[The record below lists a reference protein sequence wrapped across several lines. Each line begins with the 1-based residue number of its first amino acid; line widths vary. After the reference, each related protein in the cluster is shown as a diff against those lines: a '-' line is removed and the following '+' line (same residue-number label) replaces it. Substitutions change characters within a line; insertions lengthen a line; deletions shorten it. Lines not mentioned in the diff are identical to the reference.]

1 MGTSPPLP
9 GIALRMFDSALKSL
23 SRSAKNGLPRL
34 GRSHP
39 RRRTLWLVFIG
50 LAHLL
55 GALTS
60 LQAILEVRTAQGAV
74 AWAISLNTFPYGAVP
89 AYWVFGHSSFEGYA
103 LMRRGSLEKLSEREQ
118 AIANELL
125 SMRPS
130 GTAGFA
136 VDNASL
142 LEKLALMPATRAN
155 HTELLIDGEATFR
168 SLFESIAQ
176 ARDYVLV
183 QFYIIHDDQLGRRLK
198 DALIAKQREGV
209 RCFLLYDN
217 LGSHD
222 LPAAYVEQLN
232 DGGVETRPFNPSKGK
247 SNRFQLN
254 FRNHRKIVVVDGKTA
269 FVGGHNVG
277 DEYLGRD
284 PEIGHWRDTH
294 VKVSG
299 PAALCVQVSWMED
312 WHWATGR
319 VPELHWEST
328 PAPGGEDGI
337 ALCLPSGPADK
348 FETCTLFF
356 LQAIHSAKKR
366 VWIASPYFVPD
377 EQFISALQLAA
388 LRGVDV
394 RILVPAHAD
403 NLLVYLSGH
412 TFLPELEKAGVKTWR
427 YTEGFLHQK
436 ALLVDDYCGVGTAN
450 FDNRSFRL
458 NFEITMLFSEPST
471 VESVEKMFLGDFTRS
486 KPAYATEFTQRPLW
500 FRLAARTSRLMAPVQ

>member
-1 MGTSPPLP
+1 MS
-9 GIALRMFDSALKSL
+9 DSALKSL
-23 SRSAKNGLPRL
+23 SATAQMRLHAFTRSLPRKKTISL
-34 GRSHP
+34 A
-39 RRRTLWLVFIG
+39 LIG
-50 LAHLL
+50 CAHLL

-60 LQAILEVRTAQGAV
+60 LQAILDVRTAQGAV
-74 AWAISLNTFPYGAVP
+74 AWAVSLNTFPYLAVP
-89 AYWVFGHSSFEGYA
+89 AYWVFGRSSFEGYA
-103 LMRRGSLEKLSEREQ
+103 LMRRSTTEQLSEREQ
-118 AIANELL
+118 AIANDLL
-125 SMRPS
+125 AMRPS

-136 VDNASL
+136 AEHASL
-142 LEKLALMPATRAN
+142 LEKLAMMPATRAN
-155 HTELLIDGEATFR
+155 HTELLIDGEATFQ
-168 SLFESIAQ
+168 SIFEAIDQ

-198 DALIAKQREGV
+198 DALIAKQRQGV
-209 RCFLLYDN
+209 RCSLLYDD

-222 LPAAYVEQLN
+222 LPAAYVAELN
-232 DGGVETRPFNPSKGK
+232 EAGAEARPFNPRKGEA
-247 SNRFQLN
+247 NRFQLN

-277 DEYLGRD
+277 DEYLGRN
-284 PEIGHWRDTH
+284 PKIGPWRDTH

-312 WHWATGR
+312 WHWATGK
-319 VPELHWEST
+319 VPELNWKST

-403 NLLVYLSGH
+403 NLLVYLSGY

-427 YTEGFLHQK
+427 YTQGFLHQK
-436 ALLVDDYCGVGTAN
+436 ALVVDDYCAVGTAN

-458 NFEITMLFSEPST
+458 NFEITMLFSEPAT
-471 VESVEKMFLGDFTRS
+471 VAAVEKMFEEDFARS
-486 KPAYATEFTQRPLW
+486 KPAYATEFTQSPLW